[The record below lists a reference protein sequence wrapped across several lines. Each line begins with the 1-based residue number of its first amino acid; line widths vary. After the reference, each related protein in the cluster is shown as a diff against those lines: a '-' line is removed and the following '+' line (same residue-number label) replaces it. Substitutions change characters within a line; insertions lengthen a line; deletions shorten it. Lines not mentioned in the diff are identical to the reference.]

1 MSTVTVTSNVTVTGT
16 GPVRVRGPASV
27 RARATMTGATL
38 LLGTVVPGTLLWGCG
53 VPAQSR
59 AQIVAPGDVPFG
71 LASGDSTT
79 TTTVAVGFDPQLD
92 TRAVALYFSDGDK
105 IVVVNREVA
114 GPSLLLNVVHALAV
128 EPAAA
133 PESPAAGQGPDYR
146 SAVGPDDVVDVT
158 VQAGIAT
165 VELDDSFRDLPT
177 AEQRLAVAQLV
188 LTLTEQ
194 PGIGQVAFVVGD
206 QPVPVP
212 RADGTLAREKVSRD
226 DFMELLGDGGD

>member
-1 MSTVTVTSNVTVTGT
+1 MTSG
-16 GPVRVRGPASV
+16 RVAGA
-27 RARATMTGATL
+27 ARLAARKALAGL
-38 LLGTVVPGTLLWGCG
+38 VLVPGTLLGGCG

-59 AQIVAPGDVPFG
+59 AQIVAPDDVPFG
-71 LASGDSTT
+71 LATGDSTT
-79 TTTVAVGFDPQLD
+79 TTSEAVGFDPILD
-92 TRAVALYFSDGDK
+92 TQAVPLYFSDGNR
-105 IVVVNREVA
+105 IVAVIREVA

-128 EPAAA
+128 KPSGA
-133 PESPAAGQGPDYR
+133 PEAGESPEYR

-165 VELDDSFRDLPT
+165 VELADSFRDLPT

-188 LTLTEQ
+188 LTLTDQ
-194 PGIGQVAFVVGD
+194 PGIGQVAFEVGE

-226 DFMELLGDGGD
+226 DFMELLDGSGS